1 MEKHKICG
9 EDGLE
14 VSIVGLGCNA
24 FGNRIDESST
34 HNVINAAIESGI
46 NFLDTAESYGDG
58 LSETYM
64 GTGLQEKRKNIFLA
78 TKFGFTSSNVEGKNR
93 GSKENIK
100 TSVEMSLRRL
110 KTDWIDLY
118 QLHRPDKD
126 TPINETMGTLEE
138 LVQEG
143 KIRYY
148 GCSYF
153 TGKEMTSAVDNA
165 KKHNYTGFMTAQNAW
180 NVLEREIE
188 EDLIPVCESENITI
202 LPYYPIARG
211 LLTGKYKRNKDAP
224 SGSRLEGN
232 SYLDEANFD
241 VIEKLEIYAQ
251 DHGYDLLTLAISWLA
266 SHPVTASVIAGAS
279 KPEQSIS
286 NAASAR
292 WKMSTEN
299 LAEISDIASSG
310 Q

>member
-100 TSVEMSLRRL
+100 TSAEKSLR
-110 KTDWIDLY
+110 
-118 QLHRPDKD
+118 
-126 TPINETMGTLEE
+126 
-138 LVQEG
+138 
-143 KIRYY
+143 
-148 GCSYF
+148 
-153 TGKEMTSAVDNA
+153 
-165 KKHNYTGFMTAQNAW
+165 
-180 NVLEREIE
+180 
-188 EDLIPVCESENITI
+188 
-202 LPYYPIARG
+202 
-211 LLTGKYKRNKDAP
+211 
-224 SGSRLEGN
+224 
-232 SYLDEANFD
+232 
-241 VIEKLEIYAQ
+241 
-251 DHGYDLLTLAISWLA
+251 
-266 SHPVTASVIAGAS
+266 
-279 KPEQSIS
+279 
-286 NAASAR
+286 
-292 WKMSTEN
+292 
-299 LAEISDIASSG
+299 
-310 Q
+310 